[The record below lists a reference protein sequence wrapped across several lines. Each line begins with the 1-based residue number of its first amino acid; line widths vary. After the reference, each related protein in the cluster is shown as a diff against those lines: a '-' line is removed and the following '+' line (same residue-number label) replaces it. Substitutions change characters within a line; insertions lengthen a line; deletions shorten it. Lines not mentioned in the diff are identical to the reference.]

1 VGRAETVGRPLLYGT
16 TQKFMKVFSL
26 KNLDDLPKL
35 REIEEIIKEIRSKG
49 AEESIQLEITAL
61 GDSSTPE
68 PPAPESEQQTTSEM
82 AQSDRR
88 TGQGLVRLNKHLS
101 SSGVASRRKADE
113 MIAAGRIKVNGRV
126 VTELGTK
133 IKPGSDKVE
142 VDGKG
147 VRREARLVYIL
158 LNKPKDA
165 VTTSR
170 DEKGR
175 RSVLDIVKVR
185 ERVYPVGRLD
195 RNTTGVLLLTNDG
208 ELANRLMHPR
218 HLVLKVYKAT
228 LDRPIRERELGR
240 VKKGVQIDATVTVPD
255 DVYILPESGGIE
267 VGIAVHEG
275 KHHLVKRIFE
285 SVDIRVVQL
294 DRYSYAGLNHHGLQR
309 GEWRHLTRS
318 EISTLRKLVELPG
331 S

>member
-1 VGRAETVGRPLLYGT
+1 MPQNKPNPGSAL
-16 TQKFMKVFSL
+16 
-26 KNLDDLPKL
+26 
-35 REIEEIIKEIRSKG
+35 IR
-49 AEESIQLEITAL
+49 I
-61 GDSSTPE
+61 
-68 PPAPESEQQTTSEM
+68 
-82 AQSDRR
+82 
-88 TGQGLVRLNKHLS
+88 NKYLS

-113 MIAAGRIKVNGRV
+113 LISAGRVKINGQV
-126 VTELGTK
+126 VKELGTK
-133 IKPGSDKVE
+133 INPRKDKVL

-147 VRREARLVYIL
+147 VRLETHLVYIL

-175 RSVLDIVKVR
+175 RSVLDLVKVR

-195 RNTTGVLLLTNDG
+195 RNTTGALLLTNDG

-228 LDRPIRERELGR
+228 LDRPIRERELAKL
-240 VKKGVQIDATVTVPD
+240 KKGVMIDGSVTVPD
-255 DVYILPESGGIE
+255 ELYVLPESGATEI
-267 VGIAVHEG
+267 GIAVHEG
-275 KHHLVKRIFE
+275 KHHLIKRIFE
-285 SVDIRVVQL
+285 SLEIRVLQL

-309 GEWRHLTRS
+309 GEWRNIS
-318 EISTLRKLVELPG
+318 KKEIAALRKLVELPD

>member
-1 VGRAETVGRPLLYGT
+1 MPQNKPNPGSAL
-16 TQKFMKVFSL
+16 
-26 KNLDDLPKL
+26 
-35 REIEEIIKEIRSKG
+35 IR
-49 AEESIQLEITAL
+49 I
-61 GDSSTPE
+61 
-68 PPAPESEQQTTSEM
+68 
-82 AQSDRR
+82 
-88 TGQGLVRLNKHLS
+88 NKYLS

-113 MIAAGRIKVNGRV
+113 LISAGRVKINGQV
-126 VTELGTK
+126 VKELGTK
-133 IKPGSDKVE
+133 INPRKDKVL

-147 VRREARLVYIL
+147 VRLETHLVYIL

-175 RSVLDIVKVR
+175 RSVLDLVKVR

-195 RNTTGVLLLTNDG
+195 RNTTGALLLTNDG

-228 LDRPIRERELGR
+228 LDRPIRERELAKL
-240 VKKGVQIDATVTVPD
+240 KKGVMIDGSVTVPD
-255 DVYILPESGGIE
+255 ELYVLPESGATEI
-267 VGIAVHEG
+267 GIAVHEG
-275 KHHLVKRIFE
+275 KHHLIKRIFE
-285 SVDIRVVQL
+285 SLEIRVLQL

-309 GEWRHLTRS
+309 GEWRNLS
-318 EISTLRKLVELPG
+318 KKEIAALRKLVELPD